1 MFCSDAP
8 VYGQVHHVVSDKAC
22 ATIIIL
28 PEQDTTIVCFRGT
41 KVSDILTHSPS

>member
-1 MFCSDAP
+1 MERSSRVLLWRP
-8 VYGQVHHVVSDKAC
+8 VYVDQVHHVVSDKAC

-41 KVSDILTHSPS
+41 KVSDI

>member
-1 MFCSDAP
+1 

-41 KVSDILTHSPS
+41 KVSYMVAH